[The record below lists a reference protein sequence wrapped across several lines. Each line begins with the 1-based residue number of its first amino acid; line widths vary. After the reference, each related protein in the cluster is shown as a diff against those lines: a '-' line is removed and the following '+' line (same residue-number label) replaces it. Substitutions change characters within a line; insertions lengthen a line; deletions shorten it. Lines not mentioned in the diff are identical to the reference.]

1 MSDTQICD
9 ALEER
14 GFTKRSQEEEE
25 EETVTPDPLDVTD
38 EL

>member
-14 GFTKRSQEEEE
+14 GFTKKSQDDDP
-25 EETVTPDPLDVTD
+25 TTQDPLDVTD

>member
-14 GFTKRSQEEEE
+14 GFTKKNQEDE
-25 EETVTPDPLDVTD
+25 EETTTPDPLDVTD